1 MSHPADTTVL
11 VLCPTE
17 YGGHIEHAADLAI
30 ALARRQDVGRC
41 LLVSRPGAAGY
52 LGDLGQEGVE
62 IIELLPPRRLPAG
75 GLAGRLRPLAQVLDL
90 VVEHRRLRTL
100 LKGLGARPTVLF
112 ESPKYPIPVLAVGPL
127 AETVLFVHNAR
138 PHANDED
145 IGVRQRVLAWLEQRS
160 VAGVDRLVTHGRTQL
175 ETLAASTSTPA
186 TAVPL
191 PTGSALDLPGDP
203 QPGKILPREPYAL
216 CIGELRPNKGVELA
230 IGAAAASGVRLLVA
244 GKSDSPSLSRELSA
258 LAAASENV
266 ELRDE
271 FLSAGEFEA
280 LIRAAALVVLPYTHF
295 DAQSGILS
303 KAMGAGVPVLAAD
316 LPALRDQAQGYRR
329 ITHTDIHDPECF
341 ASDLAAA
348 IAGSTEAQT
357 DPLGAAEGAVE
368 QWDAVAAAVM
378 GRPIAVLDARH

>member
-1 MSHPADTTVL
+1 MSHSEVTPVL

-52 LGDLGQEGVE
+52 LGPLGQEGVE
-62 IIELLPPRRLPAG
+62 AIELLPPRRLPAG
-75 GLAGRLRPLAQVLDL
+75 GLSGRLRPLAQVLDL

-100 LKGLGARPTVLF
+100 LKRLGPRAIVLF
-112 ESPKYPIPVLAVGPL
+112 ESPKYPIPALAVGPT

-138 PHANDED
+138 PHVNDEH
-145 IGVRQRVLAWLEQRS
+145 IGVRQRVLTWLERRS
-160 VAGVDRLVTHGRTQL
+160 IAGVDRLVTHGRTQL

-186 TAVPL
+186 AAVPL
-191 PTGSALDLPGDP
+191 PTGSALDLPGGP
-203 QPGKILPREPYAL
+203 PGNVLPREPYAL

-230 IGAAAASGVRLLVA
+230 MGAAAASGVRLLVA
-244 GKSDSPSLSRELSA
+244 GKSESASLSRDLSA
-258 LAAASENV
+258 LAAASEHV
-266 ELRDE
+266 QLRDE

-316 LPALRDQAQGYRR
+316 LPALRDQANCYRR
-329 ITHTDIHDPECF
+329 ITHTDIHDPQSF
-341 ASDLAAA
+341 ASDLASAFA
-348 IAGSTEAQT
+348 RSTDAQAQT
-357 DPLGAAEGAVE
+357 PGAAQDATE

-378 GRPIAVLDARH
+378 GCPIAVLDARH